1 VKITSLPY
9 LKVYKDRHGKIRR
22 YVRRWGK
29 SVVLKLDPTH
39 PDFLGEYQAAISGL
53 KPDRFQPEPGT
64 WHALVTEYLGSAQ
77 FKALKKRTQ
86 IENRRE
92 AERIRLKWG
101 TLPVDRLETRHIL
114 KWQDQLADKPGS
126 ANNMLAT
133 LKMLLAFGR
142 SRGFRHSDPA
152 KGVKELKAGSYRSW
166 TDQEIEAYQARWGL
180 GTIQRLIFDLAL
192 YSGQRRG
199 DLVAMTWHHVAEG
212 VMGVVQEKT
221 GERVSIPVHP
231 ALKESMSAGPRR
243 GIAVLTR
250 SDGAPFSVREVS
262 GVFSPAVAEAG
273 LPASCVLHGLRYS
286 AARRLAEAGAT
297 PHEIAAVTGHRTLGM
312 VEKYT
317 RDASRK
323 KLAGEAIRK
332 MKAWGTGTEPESV

>member
-1 VKITSLPY
+1 MKAPSLPH
-9 LKVYKDRHGKIRR
+9 LKVYRDRHGKTRR

-29 SVVLKLDPTH
+29 SVALKLDPAH
-39 PDFLGEYQAAISGL
+39 PDFVAEYQAALASL
-53 KPDRFQPEPGT
+53 KPDRAQPEPGT
-64 WHALVTEYLGSAQ
+64 WHALITEYLGSAQ
-77 FKALKKRTQ
+77 FKALKPRTQ
-86 IENRRE
+86 VENRRE
-92 AERIRLKWG
+92 AERIREKWG
-101 TLPVDRLETRHIL
+101 ALPVDRLEPRHIL
-114 KWQDQLADKPGS
+114 KWQDALADRPGA

-142 SRGFRHSDPA
+142 ARGFRHSDPA
-152 KGVKELKAGSYRSW
+152 KGIRELRAGTYRSW
-166 TDQEIEAYQARWGL
+166 TDQEIEAYQARWAP
-180 GTIQRLIFDLAL
+180 GTIQRLILDLAL

-199 DLVAMTWHHVAEG
+199 DLIAMTWHHVAAG

-221 GERVSIPVHP
+221 GTRVAIPVHP
-231 ALKESMSAGPRR
+231 ALDLTLAAGTRR
-243 GIAVLTR
+243 GVYVLTR
-250 SDGAPFSVREVS
+250 EDGAPFAVRELS
-262 GVFSPAVAEAG
+262 GVFSAAVAAAG

-323 KLAGEAIRK
+323 TLAGEAMRK